1 MARRQTSTLATRADI
16 RTEAVAFIGAR
27 LRFGRLLVLKAK
39 RRAKT
44 IERRLTRIFVIDLLF
59 RTVKEMSDDDA
70 THMAAGVA
78 YYALFSL
85 FPLLLGLIA
94 VFSYFIDSSPGE
106 GNDLATEGV
115 TRFVSEYLPGS
126 ETFVSENLEI
136 LLNLRGAATVV
147 AVLGMFWSASAVFG
161 ALSRAVNRAWDV
173 HQDRPFYLNKT
184 RQLAMAL
191 GVACLFLL
199 SFGAATLVRA
209 AGLLGDLDAPQ
220 VSFMV
225 NHVGTVVLQ
234 TTSFVL
240 VLSAFLLIYKF
251 TPNTTTYWRYIWPGA
266 IAAAL
271 LFEVTKNLF
280 IIYLNSFASF
290 DDIYGPL
297 APVIVLLL
305 WTYVSSL
312 IIISGAELSSEYGRL
327 KLGISRGMPFHPP
340 SESPD
345 VPTTPG
351 D

>member
-1 MARRQTSTLATRADI
+1 MASI
-16 RTEAVAFIGAR
+16 SSR
-27 LRFGRLLVLKAK
+27 LRYGRLLVSKAK

-147 AVLGMFWSASAVFG
+147 AALGMFWSASAVFG

-173 HQDRPFYLNKT
+173 HQDPPFYLNKT
-184 RQLAMAL
+184 RQLLMAV

-220 VSFMV
+220 VSFIV
-225 NHVGTVVLQ
+225 NQNRHGCV
-234 TTSFVL
+234 
-240 VLSAFLLIYKF
+240 ADDLI
-251 TPNTTTYWRYIWPGA
+251 RA
-266 IAAAL
+266 
-271 LFEVTKNLF
+271 
-280 IIYLNSFASF
+280 
-290 DDIYGPL
+290 
-297 APVIVLLL
+297 
-305 WTYVSSL
+305 
-312 IIISGAELSSEYGRL
+312 GAERVPVDLQVHAEHYHLLALHLAGRVS
-327 KLGISRGMPFHPP
+327 GRVAVRGDQEPVHNIPQQLRQLRRHP
-340 SESPD
+340 
-345 VPTTPG
+345 TG
-351 D
+351 RWRR